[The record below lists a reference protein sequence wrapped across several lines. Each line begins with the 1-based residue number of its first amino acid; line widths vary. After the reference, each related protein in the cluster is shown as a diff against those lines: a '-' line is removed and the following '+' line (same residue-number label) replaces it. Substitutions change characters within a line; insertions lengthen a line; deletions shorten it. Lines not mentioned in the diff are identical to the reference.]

1 MNRYLEER
9 PFSAVTGPDGRTL
22 VVSGVSDEL
31 AVADFRREL
40 QRCVNGSSDAVVVD
54 LSDVD
59 LLPSMA
65 VGVLVG
71 AMNDDRVSVTAVA
84 RKGCFAAAVLS
95 VCGVPFETREEG
107 PKRTK

>member
-1 MNRYLEER
+1 MNRHMEER
-9 PFSAVTGPDGRTL
+9 PFSAVMSADGRTL
-22 VVSGVSDEL
+22 AVSGVIDEL
-31 AVADFRREL
+31 AVDDFRREL
-40 QRCVNGSSDAVVVD
+40 QRCMKASSDAVVVD

-59 LLPSMA
+59 FLPSMA

-95 VCGVPFETREEG
+95 VCGVPFESREEM
-107 PKRTK
+107 PD

>member
-1 MNRYLEER
+1 MNRYMEER
-9 PFSAVTGPDGRTL
+9 PFSAVMSADGRTL
-22 VVSGVSDEL
+22 AVSGVIDEL
-31 AVADFRREL
+31 AVDDFRREL
-40 QRCVNGSSDAVVVD
+40 QRCMKGSSDAVVVD

-59 LLPSMA
+59 FLPSMA

-95 VCGVPFETREEG
+95 VCGVPFESREEM
-107 PKRTK
+107 PD

>member
-1 MNRYLEER
+1 MIDMKRR
-9 PFSAVTGPDGRTL
+9 PFSAVIRADGRTL
-22 VVSGVSDEL
+22 VVSGVIDEL
-31 AVADFRREL
+31 AVDDFRREL
-40 QRCVNGSSDAVVVD
+40 QRCLNGSSDAVVVD

-59 LLPSMA
+59 SLPSMA

-95 VCGVPFETREEG
+95 VCGVPFEIRADV
-107 PKRTK
+107 P

>member
-1 MNRYLEER
+1 MDER

-22 VVSGVSDEL
+22 AVSGAVDEL
-31 AVADFRREL
+31 ALDDFRRAL
-40 QRCVNGSSDAVVVD
+40 HLCMNGSSDAVVVD

-59 LLPSMA
+59 FLPSMA
-65 VGVLVG
+65 VRVLAG

-84 RKGCFAAAVLS
+84 RKGCIAAAVLS
-95 VCGVPFETREEG
+95 VCGVPFESREEV